1 MIKSFSHKGLEDF
14 FYDGTLKRI
23 QPKHAPKLAAI
34 LDKLDAAHQVKDV
47 NFPGGNLHKLEPK
60 QADIWS
66 VKVSANW
73 RVTFRFEDG
82 DVYEVNY
89 LDYH

>member
-14 FYDGTLKRI
+14 FYDGIGKRI
-23 QPKHAPKLAAI
+23 QRKHAKRLVSILYLLDNAHAI
-34 LDKLDAAHQVKDV
+34 TDM
-47 NFPGGNLHKLEPK
+47 NFPGANLHKLQPK
-60 QADIWS
+60 QANVWT

-73 RVTFRFEDG
+73 RVTFRFADG
-82 DVYEVNY
+82 DAYDVNY